1 MPLPVFDQPTVV
13 DEHPGEAPPEVLAAL
28 GLPPEG
34 GAQAP
39 ADGAEGGEAGNGDA
53 APSGERAA
61 RRPAPAGDTGE
72 TSSSD
77 QVAAGMD
84 ETVELGTEGF
94 RPLGPAAGAPEETS
108 ILRDLAPRKGAP
120 GGAPRIDTGGRTL
133 VKHYQEILGMRAVFY
148 PVMYRFPRELGRG
161 RQGVVFLGLRQGAR
175 GCVTRHAIKLFD
187 PSIYS
192 SARKYWADMARIAA
206 QTSKLQLV
214 KNPSLVAP
222 DIYEE
227 SNGIGYIQME
237 VVDGISL
244 RELLDG
250 AHLEQVRGR
259 STDEEW
265 RRFTDVVF
273 RLEGGRVMIQ
283 PGIALYIMRQALRG
297 LETLHEMGFVHSDVK
312 PANIMVDRLGYAKL
326 IDYGRATMA
335 DERMSMLLGTP
346 VYMAP
351 EVHRER
357 VARIQSDL
365 YSLGVVGL
373 EMLRGE
379 RLFPPGRVPDTEED
393 LFKAKS
399 ELPGRLYD
407 MLPEH
412 VRQNDTLVEVLR
424 RFLDPDPER
433 RFPSAE
439 EAEMGDGGLAAL
451 HKQLTLAGK
460 DTEYGRELEDYLAKI
475 VNPLGPS

>member
-1 MPLPVFDQPTVV
+1 VNPKDEKPLPVFDQPTVV

-28 GLPPEG
+28 GLPAENVPGDG
-34 GAQAP
+34 GDASAP
-39 ADGAEGGEAGNGDA
+39 ARAEAAATGAEAAEAA
-53 APSGERAA
+53 
-61 RRPAPAGDTGE
+61 GE
-72 TSSSD
+72 TSGLG
-77 QVAAGMD
+77 GMED
-84 ETVELGTEGF
+84 TVEVGTDGF
-94 RPLGPAAGAPEETS
+94 RPLGSAAAAAEETS
-108 ILRDLAPRKGAP
+108 VLRDLAPKKESS
-120 GGAPRIDTGGRTL
+120 GGAVKMDTGGRTL
-133 VKHYQEILGMRAVFY
+133 VKHYREILGLRAVFY
-148 PVMYRFPRELGRG
+148 PVEYRFPRELGRG

-250 AHLEQVRGR
+250 THLEQVRGR

-273 RLEGGRVMIQ
+273 RLENGRVMIQ

-326 IDYGRATMA
+326 IDYGRASMHE
-335 DERMSMLLGTP
+335 ERMSLLLGTP

-357 VARIQSDL
+357 IARLQSDL
-365 YSLGVVGL
+365 YSLGLVGL

-393 LFKAKS
+393 LFRAKQD
-399 ELPGRLYD
+399 LPGRLYD
-407 MLPEH
+407 ILPDH

-433 RFPSAE
+433 RFASAE
-439 EAEMGDGGLAAL
+439 EAEMGAGGLATL

-460 DTEYGRELEDYLAKI
+460 DTEYGRELENYLSKI